1 MHGDHVTVEFNR
13 AEQMGAVLEASR
25 APSVRNIQP
34 ARWRFTDDGSV
45 ILFRA
50 LNRTVPIADPTNHDL
65 QASLGAAF
73 EGLAIA
79 LSTRGLSMGTPEPE
93 REAVA
98 TGCEPVVRAAIGRLD
113 DPDPDPM
120 AEWVKRR
127 RSYRGVFPT
136 ADPADIRRLVALERS
151 DARLVLGTDRLAG
164 LAVMHDAAAW
174 TFESQ
179 PAHHAESWKWTRL
192 ERSDPRYK
200 RDGLTADCLAFT
212 GMKRFAAAQILP
224 PGRFEMMAKLGL
236 SQRLL
241 SEAAKIRSAGA
252 ALVFCPRRA
261 ETPFDVG
268 RRMYRLWLEITAVG
282 FHVAPMSASAN
293 DADTRA
299 ALEEDC
305 QVSADRRIANVFRV
319 GRIADSA
326 VAESPRLRVAEL
338 LV

>member
-1 MHGDHVTVEFNR
+1 MTVDLNR

-34 ARWRFTDDGSV
+34 ARWRFTDDGSL

-50 LNRTVPIADPTNHDL
+50 LNRTVSVADPTSHDL

-73 EGLAIA
+73 EGMAIA
-79 LSTRGLSMGTPEPE
+79 LSTRGLSLSAPEPE
-93 REAVA
+93 SEAAA
-98 TGCEPVVRAAIGRLD
+98 TGCEPVVRASITQLE
-113 DPDPDPM
+113 DPEPDPM
-120 AEWVKRR
+120 AAWVTRR

-136 ADPADIRRLVALERS
+136 ADPADIRRLVALERA
-151 DARLVLGTDRLAG
+151 DARLILGNDRLAG

-174 TFESQ
+174 TYESQ
-179 PAHHAESWKWTRL
+179 PAYHAESWKWTRL
-192 ERSDPRYK
+192 SRRDPRYK
-200 RDGLTADCLAFT
+200 RDGLTAECLAFS
-212 GMKRFAAAQILP
+212 GMKGWLAAQVLP
-224 PGRFEMMAKLGL
+224 PGNFELMAKLGV

-241 SEAAKIRSAGA
+241 SEGARIRSAGA

-293 DADTRA
+293 DVDTRT
-299 ALEEDC
+299 ALEQEC
-305 QVSADRRIANVFRV
+305 QVPADRRIANVFRV
-319 GRIADSA
+319 GRIPDAA
-326 VAESPRLRVAEL
+326 VAESPRLRVSEF